1 MKKKI
6 LIWGLGLAVGLPTVG
21 FLVLK
26 WGVLPPEKL
35 TPRVQQG
42 VGDLLNGRLECEK
55 VELTFWETYP
65 RLGVRVTGGCLL
77 SYALGG
83 VDTLLTFDR
92 GVLSLSLPDYLWR
105 DKIVVHRAALSKPR
119 FYGKVDSCGKANW
132 DIMKDD
138 GGMEI
143 PISVQRVRI
152 REGYARYE
160 DFADGLFAEME
171 DISLRCGDG
180 LSQAGGGSL
189 RVEAGTKVKAFDN
202 GAYALEKPLALQLAG
217 EIAWTDD
224 FGQWT
229 FRNGELRAGKLPF
242 AWEGSLVT
250 EEGGGQRF
258 DVRAALKASHLADLL
273 EWAPPVMRIDEWEAA
288 GEVCLEADIRGTLG
302 DSVMPAIDLVCRLT
316 DGSLSKKGLK
326 QGIDSL
332 SLDASVH
339 INGLAPDSSCAEIS
353 HLRLHG
359 LDTSLDF
366 TARITSLLR
375 SPAVEIALRG
385 DINFSRFSEEFIHP
399 DSLRLQGRVA
409 ADLTAAFSVAD
420 LAAGR
425 YDRIAAGGYLSLDS
439 LRAFSRPYA
448 TDAFVSGVR
457 LRIDSSAN
465 NVLQATILIDS
476 LFLRYADAIDTRLT
490 RFSGTART
498 TPLRDPSAV
507 TPLSAHF
514 HADFLRTRLPDSARL
529 SARQADITAEVRP
542 SVSNRRRPAFSAALA
557 VDTVRYFALPV
568 RSGLSFA
575 DLKLSLAP
583 RSPVRSADTAAVR
596 RRRIG
601 RFVPDSVRRRTPPA
615 SSSTSL
621 AALWQLGGTLSFS
634 SARLFSR
641 YYPLPLCM
649 EATTVAFNAN
659 AVNFSGAP
667 LHVGSS
673 LFTITGEALNLRR
686 AFLRG
691 DTLRGVLTVE
701 SDHID
706 CNQLVSAAARG
717 LQYADAQAALADP
730 SNGGLTD
737 KGVETDA
744 LLEENLS
751 EMAVESLPALAD
763 TTPAFFV
770 VPPRLDLTLHL
781 HARKVDYKDLLLHD
795 VVGEVCL
802 HNQRICLKKLE
813 IDSNMGKG
821 KLTLFYAA
829 RDRHGATAGLDLD
842 IDGVLVERLLHLYPP
857 IDSLLP
863 MLRSFEGILDGR
875 LTALCE
881 IDSTGAVDMGSL
893 NCLALLSGRN
903 LVLLDGETFA
913 EISKTLM
920 FKNKKRNVIDHLSV
934 DVSIRDRRIEIFP
947 FLLEIDRYRVAVG
960 GTHNLDRSFNYHISV
975 LHSPVPFKLGI
986 DVNGT
991 IERPRYKVTKC
1002 RYKNTFDPA
1011 REQPLID
1018 TKLNLHTALLDIL
1031 RRQTD

>member
-1 MKKKI
+1 MKKKV
-6 LIWGLGLAVGLPTVG
+6 LIWGLGLVVGLPTIG

-26 WGVLPPEKL
+26 WGILPPEKL

-83 VDTLLTFDR
+83 VDTLLTFER

-119 FYGKVDSCGKANW
+119 LYGKVDTCGRANW
-132 DIMKDD
+132 DILKDD
-138 GGMEI
+138 GREMET
-143 PISVQRVRI
+143 PVTVQRLRV

-160 DFADGLFAEME
+160 DLAGGLFAELE
-171 DISLRCGDG
+171 NLSLRCGDG

-189 RVEAGTKVKAFDN
+189 RVEAGARVTAFDN
-202 GAYALEKPLALQLAG
+202 GAYVLGKPLALQLAG
-217 EIAWTDD
+217 EVAWADD

-250 EEGGGQRF
+250 DEEGRQRF
-258 DVRAALKASHLADLL
+258 DVQAALKASRLADLL
-273 EWAPPVMRIDEWEAA
+273 EWAPPAVRLDEWEAA
-288 GEVCLEADIRGTLG
+288 GEVCLEVAAHGIVG
-302 DSVMPAIDLVCRLT
+302 DSVMPAVSLVCRLT
-316 DGSLSKKGLK
+316 DGALSKKGLK

-332 SLDASVH
+332 ALEASVH
-339 INGLAPDSSCAEIS
+339 IDGLAPDSSHATIS
-353 HLRLHG
+353 RLRLKG
-359 LDTSLDF
+359 LDTSLDI
-366 TARITSLLR
+366 TARITSLLG
-375 SPAVEIALRG
+375 SPEVEASLYG
-385 DINFSRFSEEFIHP
+385 DINFSRLSEEFIHP
-399 DSLRLQGRVA
+399 DSLRLQGRIA
-409 ADLTAAFSVAD
+409 ADLTAAFSAAD
-420 LAAGR
+420 LVAGR
-425 YDRIAAGGYLSLDS
+425 YDRVAAAGHLSLDT
-439 LRAFSRPYA
+439 LRVFSRPYA

-457 LRIDSSAN
+457 LRIDSTAN
-465 NVLQATILIDS
+465 NVLQATLLIDS
-476 LFLRYADAIDTRLT
+476 LHLRYADAIDTRLT

-498 TPLRDPSAV
+498 VPLRDTASV
-507 TPLSAHF
+507 TPLSARF
-514 HADFLRTRLPDSARL
+514 HADFLRTRLPDSTRL
-529 SARQADITAEVRP
+529 SARHADLTAEVRP
-542 SVSNRRRPAFSAALA
+542 SAANRRRPAFSAALA
-557 VDTVRYFALPV
+557 VDTVRYFALPI
-568 RSGLSFA
+568 RSALSFA
-575 DLKLSLAP
+575 DFKLSLAP
-583 RSPVRSADTAAVR
+583 RTPVRTADSAAVPR
-596 RRRIG
+596 RRAARLST
-601 RFVPDSVRRRTPPA
+601 DSVRRTP
-615 SSSTSL
+615 SSSSSSL
-621 AALWQLGGTLSFS
+621 ATLWRLGGTLSFS

-641 YYPLPLCM
+641 YYPLPMRM

-659 AVNFSGAP
+659 AVNFSGAR
-667 LHVGSS
+667 LNVGSN

-701 SDHID
+701 SDHMD

-730 SNGGLTD
+730 PDGEFTD
-737 KGVETDA
+737 EGMETDT
-744 LLEENLS
+744 
-751 EMAVESLPALAD
+751 LPALAD

-781 HARKVDYKDLLLHD
+781 HAQKVDYKDLLLHD
-795 VVGEVCL
+795 VVGEICL
-802 HNQRICLKKLE
+802 RNQSIRLKKLE

-821 KLTLFYAA
+821 KLTLFYTA

-842 IDGVLVERLLHLYPP
+842 ISGVLVERLLHLYPP

-875 LTALCE
+875 LTALCD
-881 IDSTGAVDMGSL
+881 IDSTGALDLGSL

-920 FKNKKRNVIDHLSV
+920 FKNKERNVIDHLSV

-960 GTHNLDRSFNYHISV
+960 GTHNLDQSFNYHISV
-975 LHSPVPFKLGI
+975 LRSPVPFKLGI
-986 DVNGT
+986 DVSGT
-991 IERPRYKVTKC
+991 IERPRYKVAKC

-1011 REQPLID
+1011 REQPLLD